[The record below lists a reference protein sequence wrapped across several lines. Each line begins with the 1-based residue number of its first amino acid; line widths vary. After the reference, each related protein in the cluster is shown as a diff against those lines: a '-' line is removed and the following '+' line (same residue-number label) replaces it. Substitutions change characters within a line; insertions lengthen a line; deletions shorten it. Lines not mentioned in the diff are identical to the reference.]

1 MRSLRTRLLVGIVGG
16 MLLLLLLVFSLII
29 YTLIHRALVN
39 QFDASLLST
48 ARMLAASI
56 EQDND
61 EIELEF
67 KIQQMPEFQKAERPT
82 YYQLWRQD
90 GTVVVRSPSL
100 SIDDLLRFESP
111 LDEPIFQEFK
121 IGTGQ
126 PARAVGFK
134 FNPRIADNED
144 KDSPQLPAYA
154 GTSLPLRR
162 QGTQT
167 LTLVVAKES
176 TDLQS
181 DLRLLRWLLLIAS
194 GGAIIMSVFI
204 ATFVVRQSLNP
215 LNSLAVEISAIK
227 ENDLTVRISTE
238 RMPTE
243 MIPIKNRLND
253 LLARLEASF
262 NRERRFTADVAHE
275 LRTPLAGIRSTIEV
289 TLARPREVNEYQ
301 ASLSDCLTI
310 AKNMHAMVNS
320 LLTLAR
326 IDTNQMTFRRDQIQ
340 LAELVNSSWHPF
352 SHKAL
357 ERSIS
362 FENRL
367 PAEMTCKSDPD
378 GLSMVLSNLLDNA
391 AEYTNQGGQIWIEA
405 HQVNNR
411 IEITVANTGC
421 QLTDEEVSC
430 IFDCFWR
437 GDSSRTGT
445 GTHCGLGLALVQRI
459 VQALGGST
467 VVKAQTGGIF
477 TICLVLPA

>member
-16 MLLLLLLVFSLII
+16 MLLLLLVFSLII
-29 YTLIHRALVN
+29 YTLIRRALVN

-48 ARMLAASI
+48 ARMLAASV

-67 KIQQMPEFQKAERPT
+67 KIQQMPEFQKTERPT

-100 SIDDLLRFESP
+100 STDDLLRFESP
-111 LDEPIFQEFK
+111 LDEPVFQEFK
-121 IGTGQ
+121 IRTGQ

-134 FNPRIADNED
+134 FNPRIADSED
-144 KDSPQLPAYA
+144 KDSPQP
-154 GTSLPLRR
+154 TK
-162 QGTQT
+162 TQA

-204 ATFVVRQSLNP
+204 ATFVVRQSLSP

-310 AKNMHAMVNS
+310 TKNMHAMVNS

-340 LAELVNSSWHPF
+340 LAKLVNSSWHSF

-391 AEYTNQGGQIWIEA
+391 AEYTNQGGQIRIEA
-405 HQVNNR
+405 HQFNNR

-421 QLTDEEVSC
+421 QLTDEEVSY

-467 VVKAQTGGIF
+467 VVKTQTGGIF
-477 TICLVLPA
+477 VVRITLPAKGERNSIE